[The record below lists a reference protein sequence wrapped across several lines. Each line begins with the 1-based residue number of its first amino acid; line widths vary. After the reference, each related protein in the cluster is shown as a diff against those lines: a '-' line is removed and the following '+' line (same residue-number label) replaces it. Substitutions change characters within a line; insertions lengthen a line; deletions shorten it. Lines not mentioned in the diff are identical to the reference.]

1 MGVSV
6 LVSHII
12 ATKNICAR
20 GLRYDFAGATVHP
33 SKRTTLESKM
43 TAPLFNLQPD
53 QFLDTPEGQNWLA
66 GAVDDLIEDTLY
78 IDGKRIEEEVMR
90 LEESLAE
97 VVANKSVLGEDYEGA
112 LGQVL
117 RNVLAGDIDKAS
129 AALRLLITKEE
140 VRAMAEE
147 LVRPLAQV
155 YADSLEDD
163 HD

>member
-1 MGVSV
+1 MINA
-6 LVSHII
+6 LRICQQRHDM
-12 ATKNICAR
+12 AEPECDTKFI
-20 GLRYDFAGATVHP
+20 D
-33 SKRTTLESKM
+33 
-43 TAPLFNLQPD
+43 TA
-53 QFLDTPEGQNWLA
+53 EGSNWLA
-66 GAVDDLIEDTLY
+66 GAVDDLIEGALY

-90 LEESLAE
+90 LEESIAE
-97 VVANKSVLGEDYEGA
+97 FVANKSVLGEDYDGA

-163 HD
+163 E

>member
-1 MGVSV
+1 M
-6 LVSHII
+6 
-12 ATKNICAR
+12 
-20 GLRYDFAGATVHP
+20 P
-33 SKRTTLESKM
+33 
-43 TAPLFNLQPD
+43 APLFNLQPD
-53 QFLDTPEGQNWLA
+53 QFLDTTDGQNWLA
-66 GAVDDLIEDTLY
+66 GAVDDLNEDTLY
-78 IDGKRIEEEVMR
+78 VAGKRVTEQVSQ
-90 LEESLAE
+90 LEDALAE
-97 VVANKSVLGEDYEGA
+97 HVAAKYSDGEDYDGA

-163 HD
+163 E

>member
-1 MGVSV
+1 M
-6 LVSHII
+6 
-12 ATKNICAR
+12 
-20 GLRYDFAGATVHP
+20 P
-33 SKRTTLESKM
+33 
-43 TAPLFNLQPD
+43 APLFHLQPD
-53 QFLDTPEGQNWLA
+53 QFLDTTEGQNWLA
-66 GAVDDLIEDTLY
+66 GAVDDLIEDALY
-78 IDGKRIEEEVMR
+78 IDGRVR
-90 LEESLAE
+90 HAE
-97 VVANKSVLGEDYEGA
+97 VISLEDAMADHVGTKYSAGEDYDGA

-117 RNVLAGDIDKAS
+117 RNVLAGDIDKAN

>member
-1 MGVSV
+1 
-6 LVSHII
+6 
-12 ATKNICAR
+12 
-20 GLRYDFAGATVHP
+20 
-33 SKRTTLESKM
+33 M
-43 TAPLFNLQPD
+43 TAALDLLQWRHDMAEPEC
-53 QFLDTPEGQNWLA
+53 DTKFIDTAEGSNWLA

-78 IDGKRIEEEVMR
+78 VAGKRVNEQVSQ
-90 LEESLAE
+90 LEDALAE
-97 VVANKSVLGEDYEGA
+97 HVAAKYNAGHDYDGA

-129 AALRLLITKEE
+129 GALRLLITKED

>member
-1 MGVSV
+1 MSAAFD
-6 LVSHII
+6 LLQWRHDMAEPDSTEAFI
-12 ATKNICAR
+12 
-20 GLRYDFAGATVHP
+20 D
-33 SKRTTLESKM
+33 TT
-43 TAPLFNLQPD
+43 D
-53 QFLDTPEGQNWLA
+53 GQNWLA

-78 IDGKRIEEEVMR
+78 VAGKRVTEQVSQ
-90 LEESLAE
+90 LEDALAE
-97 VVANKSVLGEDYEGA
+97 RVASKYSAGEDYDGA

-155 YADSLEDD
+155 YADSMEDD